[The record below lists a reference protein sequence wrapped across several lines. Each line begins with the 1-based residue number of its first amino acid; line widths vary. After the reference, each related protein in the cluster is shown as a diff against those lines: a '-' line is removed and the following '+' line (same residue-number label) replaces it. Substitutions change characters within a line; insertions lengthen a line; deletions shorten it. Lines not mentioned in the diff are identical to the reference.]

1 MGWRCSLV
9 SIVHLPT
16 IPKVL
21 GSIPSIAQKKKKLR
35 QHIELKHRQI
45 GKQIKLYVQRGLQST

>member
-1 MGWRCSLV
+1 
-9 SIVHLPT
+9 
-16 IPKVL
+16 
-21 GSIPSIAQKKKKLR
+21 LR